1 MTTTITPITRR
12 IAICNRCSLLLL
24 PLLVLLLGSLVVVA
38 SAQPHYVSLED
49 RAKSISSSSSGAG
62 EAGGG
67 GNKNAHE
74 NREQLPVFEQTASNV
89 TAFEGQTVYLPCRVH
104 NLADRYQVSW
114 MRSRDL
120 HILSFA
126 SVMYI
131 SDRRFKLQHLNGS
144 DAWTLQLDRVRK
156 SDAGRYECQVN
167 SEPKIMYAVQLAVKD
182 PNNPDEGEPQSQQS
196 RISFESTAPVAAIL
210 GPRELRLAAG
220 STISFKCIVTSPY
233 LTRPIKA
240 VQWLKDNRLLTF
252 QSERGGIN
260 VETVANTAQT
270 LSEATLANLGKQ
282 DSGKYTCRPNEGKA
296 DSVLLYVQDGEL
308 TEAMLRDAAG
318 YSASASSVSIS
329 ARFLATAAAVLAA
342 LLGF

>member
-1 MTTTITPITRR
+1 MTTITPITRR
-12 IAICNRCSLLLL
+12 IAICNRCSPL
-24 PLLVLLLGSLVVVA
+24 PTLLVLLLGSLVVVA

-49 RAKSISSSSSGAG
+49 RAKSISSSSSSGAG

-67 GNKNAHE
+67 GNKNANE

-126 SVMYI
+126 SIMYI

-329 ARFLATAAAVLAA
+329 ARFLATAAAVVAA

>member
-1 MTTTITPITRR
+1 MTTITPITRR
-12 IAICNRCSLLLL
+12 IAICNRYSLLLL
-24 PLLVLLLGSLVVVA
+24 LVLLGSLVVVA

-126 SVMYI
+126 SIMYI

-167 SEPKIMYAVQLAVKD
+167 SEPKIMYAVQLAVK
-182 PNNPDEGEPQSQQS
+182 G
-196 RISFESTAPVAAIL
+196 FESTAPVAAIL

-296 DSVLLYVQDGEL
+296 DSVLLYVQDAHEA
-308 TEAMLRDAAG
+308 TEA
-318 YSASASSVSIS
+318 
-329 ARFLATAAAVLAA
+329 ARARITDRYTPHA
-342 LLGF
+342 